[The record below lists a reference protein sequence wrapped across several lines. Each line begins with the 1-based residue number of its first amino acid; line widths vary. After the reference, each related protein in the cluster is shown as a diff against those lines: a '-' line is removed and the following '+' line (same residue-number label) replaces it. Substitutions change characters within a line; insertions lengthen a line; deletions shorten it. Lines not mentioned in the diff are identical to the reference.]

1 MTAQIPDT
9 LLLHDRKLSIVGVN
23 GLGLFDPAGRGLQ
36 PVPRLT
42 SCWRGYVCTYKTLY
56 NKFLVDKLE
65 LNLGS
70 EGPVIDEVKPVFS
83 RENTFDN
90 TYAGL
95 NLPVDFSGGILAAS
109 DFVQQLYVHMGFHP
123 AWKYRNVFE
132 LVLAQG
138 YVLETRDVSERMEQ
152 IRNEMIKS
160 PLEPDASATPEQIEA
175 WVAAA
180 FRLDY
185 RF

>member
-9 LLLHDRKLSIVGVN
+9 LLLQDRKLSIVGVN
-23 GLGLFDPAGRGLQ
+23 GRGLFDPAGRGMQ

-42 SCWRGYVCTYKTLY
+42 SCWRGYVCTYKTPY
-56 NKFLVDKLE
+56 NKFLLDKLE

-70 EGPVIDEVKPVFS
+70 EGPVIDEVKPLFS

-90 TYAGL
+90 TYSGL

-132 LVLAQG
+132 LVLSQG

-152 IRNEMIKS
+152 IRNEMAKS
-160 PLEPDASATPEQIEA
+160 PLEPGASATPEQLEA
-175 WVAAA
+175 WVAST
-180 FRLDY
+180 FKLDY
-185 RF
+185 KF